1 MKIDE
6 SILEELKV
14 QLMLEIASKDEFAVK
29 CTERL

>member
-14 QLMLEIASKDEFAVK
+14 QPMLEIASKDEFAVK
-29 CTERL
+29 CTGRL